1 MAGRLRPGAL
11 CPATPLLARPS
22 AESVLPHKGGRGI
35 APEGVAA
42 LRRCFSPSGSVSARA
57 PAGLAGAADA
67 FVRRGA
73 ALDRAGGFRVVA
85 GAKGLGP
92 LLILLDEAEQ
102 LPLEGAL
109 AEHAG
114 RRAVA
119 EVLLGGQRRRRR
131 GEGEGQAER
140 KNKRFHGRLST

>member
-11 CPATPLLARPS
+11 YPATPLLARPS

-109 AEHAG
+109 AEHIARRCMSPLCVADSADGLEAG
-114 RRAVA
+114 IGRCRDARKIA
-119 EVLLGGQRRRRR
+119 LASRGG
-131 GEGEGQAER
+131 
-140 KNKRFHGRLST
+140 